1 MHLSFKN
8 PDPPPQPGPQGK
20 VNGELPTP
28 IHVCPTNR
36 VLPFKCQLVTR
47 DDKYDDSREMKTLC
61 GNT

>member
-1 MHLSFKN
+1 MQMKASEF
-8 PDPPPQPGPQGK
+8 PGPQGK